1 MSDYFSA
8 KPLPSSRPN
17 SEGNTPGT
25 TTPGSSLPLTPAY
38 SAMSGTPA
46 YSAASSSYYGAG
58 AGGGGDSASIHSS
71 GSQYLMDMIPDEL
84 TLKDNATYS
93 HINTKDFILPKTD
106 VRSPYYV
113 AVPVPN
119 PLATAALTGS
129 SLPEEA
135 AAGTQGADDEAFVRE
150 FPTDILID
158 RFYKWKKILKSLI
171 VYLREVAY
179 AQEQFARINH
189 QIKGSIK
196 FPFLTDIQEDTNKI
210 VDPLLGNK
218 LTKKQQ
224 PLTLAQ
230 QKEKRERE
238 LQTPAL
244 ETPTSAMVPPAQ
256 GPMQQS
262 GMPAASGFM
271 QFGSGSIQDLQVIL
285 KKHHMAL
292 ASQQFKVSKEI
303 TSTILPKLE
312 SLKKDLSLKIKEIK
326 ELHSDFKTNIGAHI
340 KLTSHLLNKYI
351 AAIKFVNKSNISPS
365 SAKDSIHLH
374 PKHDPFLLK
383 LQLDLQL
390 KRQLSEENY
399 LQEAYINLQ
408 TTGLKLEK
416 IIYSKIQHAL
426 QRYSSLIDAEARL
439 MIKNLCQEMQQGML
453 SKPPAIEWDRFVTHH
468 PLCLMDLKSNDPL
481 PRPRKLSDI
490 VYPNM
495 KASMSKCIRA
505 GYFQKKSN
513 FIKEYK
519 KGYFVLTPNYLHEF
533 KSSNFFNPSAHS
545 SAATTPSVSAGS
557 SSVHLSQLPDS
568 MAMTSLNG
576 ASSAVMA
583 SAGTNANP
591 TSTNGKY
598 QGSKKVNSLTPI
610 LSIPLNDCTLTD
622 YTDNSFTLKGKA
634 TFIELEKR
642 KASGNMAAG
651 NPQSPGYAGSPF
663 NSTHALHQ
671 SQSAMS
677 LNPLENEQA
686 KYITKKSAS
695 AFSKLFL
702 KPVRSKQTKQNMALK
717 KEAKRQQAEYNKV
730 IEKESNSTVT
740 WVFKPTKDLV
750 TDEDKKH
757 FKKWI
762 LDLKNL
768 CSFNTVGERLKFIDD
783 RIGKL
788 QIHRLRAKHHHTASL
803 NDASMAN
810 SAMPSEITSMY
821 DSSVM
826 LDPSL
831 NATTNSLPA
840 EAPADSSQLK
850 PIKSEKPQ
858 YIPIQ
863 NTTAMDMNA
872 GFRSRINTPMI
883 DDNGN
888 LITLDQRK
896 PAFVRSGSAT
906 SVSPQQLP
914 RAAQSPSLSNPANQ
928 YFMNTVTPNN
938 SAMPHMAISSSGV
951 KLPAN
956 AQVQN
961 GTTNQHQRNISLP
974 MTLGAMSPG
983 QSPSDLSMGSGGSQ
997 GGYFAI
1003 PVHNN
1008 AQPDYQNTATNQA
1021 PVSLYSDDQVK
1032 QATSLSLSRTSSRGL
1047 RNSRHPS
1054 ASSIPATTVVAV
1066 PKVHIN
1072 NQEVKG
1078 PILPRQPPVLKKQL
1092 STGSLPALGAQAA
1105 AEEAQSSGTT
1115 TPPVSTAFYQK
1126 GNGSATNLGAPTTP
1140 GGNRVHSYRKH
1151 KKNVS
1156 FGSLNSLM
1164 FSKKGGAYAYS
1175 SGNLMNGGIL
1185 EDEDNEDAQ
1194 STHGSIK
1201 LNQSIY
1207 Q

>member
-1 MSDYFSA
+1 MSDYFSS
-8 KPLPSSRPN
+8 KPLPGSRPS

-46 YSAASSSYYGAG
+46 YSGVSSSLN
-58 AGGGGDSASIHSS
+58 GGGDSNSIHSS

-93 HINTKDFILPKTD
+93 HINTRDFILPKTD

-119 PLATAALTGS
+119 PLATAALIGS
-129 SLPEEA
+129 TLPEDGPGA
-135 AAGTQGADDEAFVRE
+135 QGTDDEAFVRE

-238 LQTPAL
+238 LQGPAL
-244 ETPTSAMVPPAQ
+244 ETPTSAMGPPQ
-256 GPMQQS
+256 T

-271 QFGSGSIQDLQVIL
+271 QFGSGSIQDMQVIL

-303 TSTILPKLE
+303 TSSLLPKLE
-312 SLKKDLSLKIKEIK
+312 SLKKDLSFKIKEIK
-326 ELHSDFKTNIGAHI
+326 ELHSDFKTNINAHI
-340 KLTSHLLNKYI
+340 KLTSRLLNKYI
-351 AAIKFVNKSNISPS
+351 AAIKFVNKSNIDPA
-365 SAKDSIHLH
+365 SARDSIHLH

-416 IIYSKIQHAL
+416 IIYSKIQHAM

-439 MIKNLCQEMQQGML
+439 MIKNLCQELQQGML
-453 SKPPAIEWDRFVTHH
+453 SKPPAIEWDRFVTQH

-513 FIKEYK
+513 FTKEYK

-533 KSSNFFNPSAHS
+533 KSSNFFNPSAPAS
-545 SAATTPSVSAGS
+545 NVSTPSVSAGS
-557 SSVHLSQLPDS
+557 SSSHLSQLPDS

-576 ASSAVMA
+576 PA
-583 SAGTNANP
+583 SATVAAGAT
-591 TSTNGKY
+591 GKY
-598 QGSKKVNSLTPI
+598 QSSKKVNSLTPI
-610 LSIPLNDCTLTD
+610 LSIPLNDCTLTE
-622 YTDNSFTLKGKA
+622 YTDTSFTLTGKA

-642 KASGNMAAG
+642 KASANMGAG
-651 NPQSPGYAGSPF
+651 TPQSPGYAANPF
-663 NSTHALHQ
+663 NATNALHQ
-671 SQSAMS
+671 SQSAMN

-702 KPVRSKQTKQNMALK
+702 KPVRSKQTKQNIALK

-730 IEKESNSTVT
+730 IEKESNRTVT
-740 WVFKPTKDLV
+740 WVFKSTKELT

-788 QIHRLRAKHHHTASL
+788 QNHRLRAKHQHTASL

-810 SAMPSEITSMY
+810 SVMPSEVTSMY
-821 DSSVM
+821 DSSIM

-840 EAPADSSQLK
+840 AAAKGGGELK
-850 PIKSEKPQ
+850 SIKSDKPQ

-863 NTTAMDMNA
+863 NTAAMDMRA
-872 GFRSRINTPMI
+872 GFRSKINTPMI

-896 PAFVRSGSAT
+896 PAFVRSASAT

-914 RAAQSPSLSNPANQ
+914 RAAQSPNLSNPANQ
-928 YFMNTVTPNN
+928 YFMNTIGSNN
-938 SAMPHMAISSSGV
+938 ASMPHMSITSSGV
-951 KLPAN
+951 NLPGN

-961 GTTNQHQRNISLP
+961 GMSNQHQRNISLP

-983 QSPSDLSMGSGGSQ
+983 QSPSDVSMGSAGSQ

-1003 PVHNN
+1003 PVHSN
-1008 AQPDYQNTATNQA
+1008 AQPDYQNTMTNQA
-1021 PVSLYSDDQVK
+1021 PVSLYNDDQIK

-1066 PKVHIN
+1066 PKVQIN

-1078 PILPRQPPVLKKQL
+1078 PALPRQPPVLKKQL

-1105 AEEAQSSGTT
+1105 SEDGQSSGTV

-1126 GNGSATNLGAPTTP
+1126 GNGSATNLGAPGTP
-1140 GGNRVHSYRKH
+1140 GGSRVHSYRKH

-1175 SGNLMNGGIL
+1175 SGNLMNGGII
-1185 EDEDNEDAQ
+1185 EDEDNEDNQ